1 MCPNFSPSHCLARV
15 GIFSVDA
22 HNCADLTP
30 KFIQIPRYRENI
42 NLYAYTVFYVIYART
57 ESYKIAT
64 YRILVLETQVGSD
77 EKDGAKGKKDL
88 S

>member
-1 MCPNFSPSHCLARV
+1 M
-15 GIFSVDA
+15 
-22 HNCADLTP
+22 
-30 KFIQIPRYRENI
+30 ENI
-42 NLYAYTVFYVIYART
+42 NLYAYTAFNVIYART

-64 YRILVLETQVGSD
+64 YRILVEPQVGSD